1 MKRSWWDKKKTK
13 DAKQQRLV
21 HKWIVNNRHHSR
33 WSLHWNLLP
42 AATVDGRMVTVLFGS
57 SQLALKIMSI
67 ANPSCQTGFDLQT
80 ECIENIWKLLT
91 FSYSPDS
98 PRSFPP
104 IQIANL
110 STLDHLNLAWSL
122 ALRCGPLL
130 RRRWNGRASHRKGC
144 ETDGPLSVT
153 RGKSSNAAICQQK
166 SKFTME
172 WLALCQVL
180 RRSVGTVRRTSP
192 LKWCQNAGWPSCWN
206 GKLELHFWDI
216 KVKRCCSKPPGKSL
230 WAFRDAS
237 ECQCKRVDP
246 VQCRVWLQTSRLSVC
261 VCAEMFGNF
270 LSIYACSL
278 TVLSI
283 CMWFLI
289 EYLKAWPAMKKLMPL
304 RLRLVSSITASWM
317 FQLPIAACE
326 PTKRITSGEIDRVDF
341 NLLQHQFFSWFL
353 LVNLPI
359 STHFFLSSWHLLVQC
374 GGIRSSRQSN
384 ALRNAKK
391 LGN

>member
-1 MKRSWWDKKKTK
+1 MYWKYVKTSY
-13 DAKQQRLV
+13 
-21 HKWIVNNRHHSR
+21 IF
-33 WSLHWNLLP
+33 LLP
-42 AATVDGRMVTVLFGS
+42 GLSPLISTHSNSKSIHPRSPQLGVVTGLTLRTSFEATL
-57 SQLALKIMSI
+57 
-67 ANPSCQTGFDLQT
+67 
-80 ECIENIWKLLT
+80 EWK
-91 FSYSPDS
+91 
-98 PRSFPP
+98 SFPP
-104 IQIANL
+104 QRLWNRWALECDSRQKFKCCYLPTKIQIHMNSL
-110 STLDHLNLAWSL
+110 SNSL
-122 ALRCGPLL
+122 
-130 RRRWNGRASHRKGC
+130 WNG
-144 ETDGPLSVT
+144 
-153 RGKSSNAAICQQK
+153 
-166 SKFTME
+166 
-172 WLALCQVL
+172 WLCAKYYA
-180 RRSVGTVRRTSP
+180 GTVRRRTSP
-192 LKWCQNAGWPSCWN
+192 LKPCQNAGWPSCWN

-237 ECQCKRVDP
+237 ECQCKRVDR
-246 VQCRVWLQTSRLSVC
+246 VQCSVWLQTSRLSVC

-384 ALRNAKK
+384 ALRNANK